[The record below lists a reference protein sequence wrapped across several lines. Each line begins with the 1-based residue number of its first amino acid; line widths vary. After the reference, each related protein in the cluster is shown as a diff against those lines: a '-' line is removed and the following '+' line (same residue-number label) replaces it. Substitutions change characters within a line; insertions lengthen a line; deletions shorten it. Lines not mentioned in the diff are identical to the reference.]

1 MHSKEKSEILTI
13 GIPAVLE
20 SLLAAVV
27 TSIDTQMI
35 SPLGKGAVSAVALT
49 AQPKLLF
56 FSIFFALGIA
66 VSIFVS
72 QAYGKKDKA
81 EANAYFHR
89 VLQLTVVLSI
99 AMGILLSV
107 FAEPVMR
114 LFSRQTETIGTSVDF
129 FRIVTGYMVFM
140 ATSTVLNAAM
150 RAIGRTNITLVAG
163 VLSGAVDIL
172 LNYCLIEGHWG
183 FPRLEIKG
191 DAIATVAGTVISCAV
206 SIIYLV
212 RHSNFLSLRG
222 VLTVWLSDG
231 VMFRNIVSKSSH
243 IVFENLFTR
252 IGFLLSS
259 LIVSCLSPNATAVYF
274 TAMLLMNYT
283 FAFGDGIQ
291 STVVALTGRSI
302 GAQQYDKFWLYVRW
316 GRRGA
321 LILSAA
327 LSAIYLSG
335 SLWFYSLFFS
345 DAESVATGVEYTVCV
360 AVIVFLQLTRIVNI
374 AALRGLGEVK
384 APKRIAAVCVLVI
397 NPGVAFLLTIVYQ
410 YEVWGIWVA
419 SIVSQAAWC
428 IMSYVKLNKNAGLLA
443 QHAAEPQI
451 KINL

>member
-1 MHSKEKSEILTI
+1 MRNKERSEILKI
-13 GIPAVLE
+13 GIPAVVE

-35 SPLGKGAVSAVALT
+35 SPLGKGAVSSVALT

-72 QAYGKKDKA
+72 QAYGKKDRA

-89 VLQLTVVLSI
+89 VLRLTVVLSVVL
-99 AMGILLSV
+99 GVLLSV
-107 FAEPVMR
+107 FAMPVMR
-114 LFSRQTETIGTSVDF
+114 LFSRQAETLAMSVDF

-140 ATSTVLNAAM
+140 ALSTVINAAM
-150 RAIGRTNITLVAG
+150 RAIGKTNVTLVAG

-183 FPRLEIKG
+183 FPRMEIKG
-191 DAIATVAGTVISCAV
+191 DAIATVAGTVVSCGM
-206 SIIYLV
+206 SIVYLA
-212 RHSNFLSLRG
+212 RHSDFLSLRG
-222 VLTVWLSDG
+222 VLTVWQRDK
-231 VMFRNIVSKSSH
+231 VMVRNIVGKSSH
-243 IVFENLFTR
+243 IVFENLYTR

-259 LIVSCLSPNATAVYF
+259 LIVSCLSADATAVYF

-283 FAFGDGIQ
+283 FAFGDGMQ
-291 STVVALTGRSI
+291 STVVALTGRSV
-302 GAQQYDKFWLYVRW
+302 GARQYDLFWRYVRW
-316 GRRGA
+316 GRRAA
-321 LILSAA
+321 LILAAA
-327 LSAIYLSG
+327 LSAIYLIG
-335 SLWFYSLFFS
+335 AKWFYGLFFS
-345 DAESVATGVEYTVCV
+345 DAESVATGVEYTLCV

-397 NPGVAFLLTIVYQ
+397 NPGVAYLLTIVFSYG
-410 YEVWGIWVA
+410 VWGIWAA
-419 SIVSQAAWC
+419 SLVSQAAWC
-428 IMSYVKLNKNAGLLA
+428 IMSYVALTLYKSKL
-443 QHAAEPQI
+443 
-451 KINL
+451 

>member
-1 MHSKEKSEILTI
+1 MRNKEKSEILKI

-35 SPLGKGAVSAVALT
+35 SPLGKGAVSSVALT

-72 QAYGKKDKA
+72 QAYGKKDRA
-81 EANAYFHR
+81 EANAYFHW
-89 VLQLTVVLSI
+89 VLRLTIALSVV
-99 AMGILLSV
+99 MGIALSV
-107 FAEPVMR
+107 FATPVMR
-114 LFSRQTETIGTSVDF
+114 LFSRQTETLAMSVDF

-140 ATSTVLNAAM
+140 AISTVINAAM
-150 RAIGRTNITLVAG
+150 RAIGKTNVTLVAG

-191 DAIATVAGTVISCAV
+191 DAIATVAGTVVSCAV
-206 SIIYLV
+206 SIVYLA
-212 RHSNFLSLRG
+212 RHSDFLSLRG
-222 VLTVWLSDG
+222 FFTVWRRDRTM
-231 VMFRNIVSKSSH
+231 VRNIVGKSSH

-259 LIVSCLSPNATAVYF
+259 LIVSCLSADATAVYF

-283 FAFGDGIQ
+283 FAFGDGMQ
-291 STVVALTGRSI
+291 STVVTLTGRSF
-302 GAQQYDKFWLYVRW
+302 GAKQYDMFWRYVRW
-316 GRRGA
+316 GRRAA
-321 LILSAA
+321 LILAAA
-327 LSAIYLSG
+327 LSAIYLIG
-335 SLWFYSLFFS
+335 ARWFYALFFS

-384 APKRIAAVCVLVI
+384 APKRIAAFCVLVI
-397 NPGVAFLLTIVYQ
+397 NPGIAYLLTIVGP
-410 YEVWGIWVA
+410 YEVWGIWTA
-419 SIVSQAAWC
+419 SLVSQAAWC
-428 IMSYVKLNKNAGLLA
+428 LMSYIKLNNNGLPTQRA
-443 QHAAEPQI
+443 TGPQN
-451 KINL
+451 KIRL

>member
-1 MHSKEKSEILTI
+1 MRNKEKSEILKI

-35 SPLGKGAVSAVALT
+35 SPLGKGAVSSVALT

-72 QAYGKKDKA
+72 QAYGKKDRA
-81 EANAYFHR
+81 EANAYFHW
-89 VLQLTVVLSI
+89 VLRLTIALSVV
-99 AMGILLSV
+99 MGIALSV
-107 FAEPVMR
+107 FATPVMR
-114 LFSRQTETIGTSVDF
+114 LFSRQTETLAMSVDF

-140 ATSTVLNAAM
+140 AISTVINAAM
-150 RAIGRTNITLVAG
+150 RAIGKTNVTLVAG

-191 DAIATVAGTVISCAV
+191 DAIATVAGTVVSCAV
-206 SIIYLV
+206 SIVYLA
-212 RHSNFLSLRG
+212 RHSDFLSLRG
-222 VLTVWLSDG
+222 FFTVWRRDRTM
-231 VMFRNIVSKSSH
+231 VRNIVGKSSH

-259 LIVSCLSPNATAVYF
+259 LIVSCLSADATAVYF

-283 FAFGDGIQ
+283 FAFGDGMQ
-291 STVVALTGRSI
+291 STVVALTGRSV
-302 GAQQYDKFWLYVRW
+302 GAKQYDLFWRYVRW
-316 GRRGA
+316 GRRAA
-321 LILSAA
+321 LILAAA
-327 LSAIYLSG
+327 LSAIYLIG
-335 SLWFYSLFFS
+335 ARWFYALFFS

-384 APKRIAAVCVLVI
+384 APKRIAAFCVLVI
-397 NPGVAFLLTIVYQ
+397 NPGIAYLLTIVGP
-410 YEVWGIWVA
+410 YEVWGIWTA
-419 SIVSQAAWC
+419 SLVSQAAWC
-428 IMSYVKLNKNAGLLA
+428 LMSYIKLNNTGLPTQRA
-443 QHAAEPQI
+443 TGPQN
-451 KINL
+451 KIRL

>member
-1 MHSKEKSEILTI
+1 MRNKEKSEILKI

-35 SPLGKGAVSAVALT
+35 SPLGKGAVSSVALT

-72 QAYGKKDKA
+72 QAYGKKDRA
-81 EANAYFHR
+81 EANAYFHW
-89 VLQLTVVLSI
+89 VLRLTIALSVV
-99 AMGILLSV
+99 MGIALSV
-107 FAEPVMR
+107 FATPVMR
-114 LFSRQTETIGTSVDF
+114 LFSRQTETLAMSVDF

-140 ATSTVLNAAM
+140 AISTVINAAM
-150 RAIGRTNITLVAG
+150 RAIGKTNVTLVAG

-191 DAIATVAGTVISCAV
+191 DAIATVAGTVVSCAV
-206 SIIYLV
+206 SIVYLA
-212 RHSNFLSLRG
+212 RHSDFLSLRG
-222 VLTVWLSDG
+222 FFTVWRRDRTM
-231 VMFRNIVSKSSH
+231 VRNIVGKSSH

-259 LIVSCLSPNATAVYF
+259 LIVSCLSADATAVYF

-283 FAFGDGIQ
+283 FAFGDGMQ
-291 STVVALTGRSI
+291 STVVALTGRSV
-302 GAQQYDKFWLYVRW
+302 GAKQYDLFWRYVRW
-316 GRRGA
+316 GRRAA
-321 LILSAA
+321 LILAAA
-327 LSAIYLSG
+327 LSAIYLIG
-335 SLWFYSLFFS
+335 ARWFYALFFS

-384 APKRIAAVCVLVI
+384 APKRIAAFCVLVI
-397 NPGVAFLLTIVYQ
+397 NPGIAYLLTIVGP
-410 YEVWGIWVA
+410 YEVWGIWTA
-419 SIVSQAAWC
+419 SLVSQAAWC
-428 IMSYVKLNKNAGLLA
+428 LISYIKLNNNGLPTQRA
-443 QHAAEPQI
+443 TGPQN
-451 KINL
+451 KIRL